1 MLCSA
6 PNAIRTRGLRPA
18 WSPTPGSRL
27 KTQDSRLSRED
38 VMMSEERVEIEKIQ
52 PAKEVPLARP
62 SYPGH
67 YSQGSYGY
75 GYGYANLE
83 DEGMHL
89 RDVWRIIRKR
99 KWLIA
104 SLTLVV
110 TTVVAVQMYRTQ
122 STYQASMLVEVEKA
136 APSATKS
143 GDIIVQ
149 DNDLDSLK
157 TKMLMV
163 KSQPLLQDV
172 VKRLRLD
179 QNRKFLQKDD
189 SKPVMQAIQEML
201 GRAKPTQTQADSTDT
216 TSDPS
221 DAALSAVGN

>member
-1 MLCSA
+1 
-6 PNAIRTRGLRPA
+6 
-18 WSPTPGSRL
+18 
-27 KTQDSRLSRED
+27 
-38 VMMSEERVEIEKIQ
+38 MMSEDHVEIEKVQ
-52 PAKEVPLARP
+52 PVDEAPLARP
-62 SYPGH
+62 PYPGH

-75 GYGYANLE
+75 GYGYANQE

-122 STYQASMLVEVEKA
+122 STYQALTLVEVEKA
-136 APSATKS
+136 APSASKT

-189 SKPVMQAIQEML
+189 SKPVMQAVREML
-201 GRAKPTQTQADSTDT
+201 GRAKLTLPQGDKAAAEPDQTDGALIAD
-216 TSDPS
+216 
-221 DAALSAVGN
+221 GNDNGDI